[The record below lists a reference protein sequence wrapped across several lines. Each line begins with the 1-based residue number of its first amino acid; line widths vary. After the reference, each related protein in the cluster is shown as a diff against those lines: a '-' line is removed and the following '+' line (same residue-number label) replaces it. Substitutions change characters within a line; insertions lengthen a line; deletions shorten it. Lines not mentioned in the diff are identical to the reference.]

1 MDIIFCKSQEICVLG
16 LLLTTSF
23 NNEREQDI
31 LAAFCLH
38 FENGFVLGTKSLAQT
53 KLGVLDQK
61 ESRLN
66 TQTGSSFK
74 FSASISTK
82 FAQRNQTFISQKYFV
97 IFFLPHLY
105 FLLCQLLFY
114 NHKTAKYRNNEW
126 REEGEE
132 YDEIDI

>member
-1 MDIIFCKSQEICVLG
+1 MVIWNTSSLQVKSILPSPLNNNKLDIIFCKSQEMSVLG

-61 ESRLN
+61 E
-66 TQTGSSFK
+66 
-74 FSASISTK
+74 
-82 FAQRNQTFISQKYFV
+82 
-97 IFFLPHLY
+97 
-105 FLLCQLLFY
+105 
-114 NHKTAKYRNNEW
+114 
-126 REEGEE
+126 
-132 YDEIDI
+132 